1 MAGFIDFNLFPKI
14 PFLNRWNPQNFLRSV
29 IDILAIGFA
38 FQCSYL
44 INYWEKGGYFFT
56 ENNLAVIFIA
66 IVPFWL
72 LILSLIKVTKI
83 STKRYKVL
91 FFLYIQSTMSIFFL
105 LILFYFVFKLYA
117 VSRLFLIELSFLGS
131 LYLYIIRILEFK
143 IFEFYSAKGYIHKNI
158 IIIADNSSL
167 DFIEYLLS
175 KKELGYK
182 IVVIFSDS
190 PLIKNK
196 FEKTAIILQEKYL
209 GILNDLIEVDLIDEV
224 LYLKNKMVPSEV
236 RESVTAYEELGV
248 TFRIMYTDPKVSL
261 SSAVKT
267 DIANEKFLSF
277 INASHNSLALAIK
290 KTMDINMSLLIIIVS
305 IPFFI
310 IISALIILTSKG
322 PVLSKQPGVGL
333 RGRQINLYKFRTKNA
348 RAEYEDMYYDSRK
361 EIFGTR
367 FMVNEDHQYSKF
379 GKFLRKSGLDEL
391 PMLFN
396 VLKGELSVFGL
407 FKSNQSDNMN

>member
-1 MAGFIDFNLFPKI
+1 
-14 PFLNRWNPQNFLRSV
+14 
-29 IDILAIGFA
+29 
-38 FQCSYL
+38 
-44 INYWEKGGYFFT
+44 
-56 ENNLAVIFIA
+56 
-66 IVPFWL
+66 
-72 LILSLIKVTKI
+72 
-83 STKRYKVL
+83 
-91 FFLYIQSTMSIFFL
+91 
-105 LILFYFVFKLYA
+105 
-117 VSRLFLIELSFLGS
+117 
-131 LYLYIIRILEFK
+131 LYIIRILEFK
-143 IFEFYSAKGYIHKNI
+143 IFEFYSAKGYVHKNI

-277 INASHNSLALAIK
+277 INVSHNSLALAIK

-322 PVLSKQPGVGL
+322 PVLSKQPGIGL

-348 RAEYEDMYYDSRK
+348 RAEFEDMYHDSRK

-367 FMVNEDHQYSKF
+367 FMVDEDRQYSKF